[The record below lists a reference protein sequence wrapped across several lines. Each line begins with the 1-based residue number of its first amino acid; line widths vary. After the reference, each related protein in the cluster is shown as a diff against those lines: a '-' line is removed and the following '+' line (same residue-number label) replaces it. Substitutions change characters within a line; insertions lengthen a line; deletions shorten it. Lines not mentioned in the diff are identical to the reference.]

1 MNEELVNLD
10 IVNGSGLIARTYTDT
25 YYDARTT
32 ISYHYSFLETLERN
46 IDLKIKRLELL
57 TNLDELKKL
66 LESGRGNIKEQLDR
80 FDVSWCEFKLL
91 VDGTDI

>member
-1 MNEELVNLD
+1 MNEELVYLD
-10 IVNGSGLIARTYTDT
+10 NGSGLTARTYTDT

-32 ISYHYSFLETLERN
+32 ISYPYSFSDMLERN
-46 IDLKIKRLELL
+46 MDLETKRQELL

-66 LESGRGNIKEQLDR
+66 LESGRGRNIKEQLDR

>member
-10 IVNGSGLIARTYTDT
+10 NGSGLTARTYTDT

-32 ISYHYSFLETLERN
+32 ISYPYSFSEMLERN

-66 LESGRGNIKEQLDR
+66 LELGRGDIKEQLDK